1 MSAELAVEIDNL
13 LTVTQQTQEELAEL
27 YREKRAAIRRAD
39 GPEIARLTSSEEKL
53 VAKLKAH
60 LHRRNEILQ
69 RTKAAGT
76 AADSLGALVRTLDPS
91 LQAHLLALLERTRR
105 TAEAN
110 RRESW
115 IVWIVSKQSLRLF
128 AEIRE
133 LIANG
138 GRRAPVYS
146 ARSEGEASFGGAI
159 LDASA

>member
-1 MSAELAVEIDNL
+1 MSADLADEIEHV
-13 LTVTQQTQEELAEL
+13 LTATQQTQEELAEL

-39 GPEIARLTSSEEKL
+39 GLEIARLTAREEKL
-53 VAKLKAH
+53 IGRLKSH
-60 LHRRNEILQ
+60 LHRRHEILQ
-69 RTKAAGT
+69 RAKAAGT

-91 LQAHLLALLERTRR
+91 LQENLLALLERTRR

-115 IVWIVSKQSLRLF
+115 VVWIVSKQSLRLF
-128 AEIRE
+128 AELRE

-138 GRRAPVYS
+138 GRRSPVYS
-146 ARSEGEASFGGAI
+146 ARNEGETSFGGAL